1 MNRVANVNLPRPVVA
16 LGGVICLAVGYL
28 LGVVVTADDP
38 EVRTA
43 EVVSFDR
50 SGSTL
55 CLGGDAVADSEL
67 AEDGEVCGR
76 WMRPPTAEDPPTG
89 AAFEFVLHSTAGDPA
104 DADGSANVLI
114 YGDVVD

>member
-1 MNRVANVNLPRPVVA
+1 MSRVANVNLPRPVVA

-38 EVRTA
+38 ELRTA
-43 EVVSFDR
+43 EVASFER

-55 CLGGDAVADSEL
+55 CLTGDAVAENDL

-76 WMRPPTAEDPPTG
+76 WMRPPTAQDPATG
-89 AAFEFVLHSTAGDPA
+89 AEFEFVLHSTDGDPA